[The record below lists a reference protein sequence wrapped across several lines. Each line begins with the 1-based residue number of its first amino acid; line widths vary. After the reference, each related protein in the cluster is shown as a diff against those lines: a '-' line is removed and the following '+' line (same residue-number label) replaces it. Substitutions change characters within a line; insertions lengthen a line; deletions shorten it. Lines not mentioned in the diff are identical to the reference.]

1 VLLLKKKM
9 RKRKSKN
16 SIAGFTL
23 IELLVVIL
31 MIAVLF
37 AIASPSWVAFI
48 NNQRVS
54 TARGQVF
61 EVLRSAQSEAK
72 RTKLSREV
80 CFDNNNN
87 DPRAATVQYIT
98 DTTTCA
104 NRTISNWQSIGS
116 LKAGTI
122 RLNTSTGRVIFD
134 TEGNLTPTSAA
145 VGYTITI
152 SPKSAPNPRRCVI
165 IKTLLGAMTE
175 GTGNDCPPPT

>member
-1 VLLLKKKM
+1 M

-23 IELLVVIL
+23 IEMLVVVL

-61 EVLRSAQSEAK
+61 EVLRSAQAEAK

-80 CFDNNNN
+80 CFDNNGNN
-87 DPRAATVQYIT
+87 PRAATVQY
-98 DTTTCA
+98 TTSTSTCA
-104 NRTISNWQSIGS
+104 NRTISTWQSIGN
-116 LKAGTI
+116 LKVGTI
-122 RLNTSTGRVIFD
+122 RLETSPATGRVIFD
-134 TEGNLTPTSAA
+134 TEGNLPPTFAA
-145 VGYTITI
+145 DGYRVTIR
-152 SPKSAPNPRRCVI
+152 PVSAPNPRRCVI
-165 IKTLLGAMTE
+165 IKTLLGAMSEGSGATE
-175 GTGNDCPPPT
+175 CPT

>member
-1 VLLLKKKM
+1 VLLLEKKM

-23 IELLVVIL
+23 IEMLVVIL
-31 MIAVLF
+31 MIAVMF
-37 AIASPSWVAFI
+37 AIASPSWIAFI

-61 EVLRSAQSEAK
+61 EVLRSAQAEAK

-87 DPRAATVQYIT
+87 DPRAATVQYT
-98 DTTTCA
+98 TSTTTCA
-104 NRTISNWQSIGS
+104 NRGISSWQSIGN

-122 RLNTSTGRVIFD
+122 RLNTAPATGRVIFD
-134 TEGNLTPTSAA
+134 TEGNLSPTSAA

-152 SPKSAPNPRRCVI
+152 RPKSAPNPRRCVI
-165 IKTLLGAMTE
+165 IRTLLGAMTE
-175 GTGNDCPPPT
+175 GSGNDCPT